1 MAAKKNKL
9 DYSPLTVKEL
19 FGPNEMYLV
28 PKYQRGYAWTDEEVG
43 DLLSDLA
50 ESFRDFDNEDYLLGQ
65 IIVCPESEDNPVWEL
80 IDGQQR
86 TTTLYLLI
94 LASYLRL
101 RNEPLV
107 EADLASRRTFGLVL
121 NYLTEANG
129 DETIPR
135 VRVAANGE
143 AYVLSYLTENALPD
157 EDKSST
163 QHNIRS
169 AFESFNTF
177 FVSELDDSP
186 RKIWDFLN
194 YVLDKVVLVRLELR
208 DASHALRVFLKVNN
222 RGLTLDDADLLKS
235 LLFRKVTSDDDFD
248 TLSKKWDKASE
259 SLFASRLK
267 RLRSMEYLMKALI
280 GIETGKSI
288 STSKVFEEWAK
299 VLKTEIQVKEFA
311 NNLPSAA
318 KSIQL
323 LSKRHNPVTE
333 IIEEQVV
340 GTHLF
345 KMVQHFEVLLAGAH
359 LSAES
364 FSKLVCIVEDR
375 AVLSA
380 LASEKNQEFERIIHP
395 WAEAIRKL
403 DATSSPEQV
412 TIASGKGREGLDDLL
427 ANAKVKFSL
436 LRYST
441 QSHQLKI
448 RYLLA
453 RVAREVQKMDGLSPS
468 PLMSFM
474 DTSKKKSESA
484 GFDIDHVFP
493 RSEVASAAW
502 VGVGYEFIES
512 IGNLVLLHPG
522 DNRSQSDALPW
533 QLTACDVESHTH
545 SEVEDDCRVQIKAR
559 NYGGSGLWVNK
570 ALVEPATLGVLT
582 SSQKEALENI
592 QKTAPPVLEFW
603 NVDSIKSREDFYW
616 QVLEAQFR
624 ENIGSN

>member
-1 MAAKKNKL
+1 VAAKKNKL

-43 DLLSDLA
+43 DLISDLA

-101 RNEPLV
+101 RNEPIV
-107 EADLASRRTFGLVL
+107 EADLAARRTFGLVL

-129 DETIPR
+129 DDTIPR

-143 AYVLSYLTENALPD
+143 EYVLAYLTEKPLAD

-163 QHNIRS
+163 QYNIRS

-177 FVSELDDSP
+177 FVSELDDNP

-194 YVLDKVVLVRLELR
+194 YVLDKVVLVRLELH

-235 LLFRKVTSDDDFD
+235 LLFRKVTSDDDYD
-248 TLSKKWDKASE
+248 TLSEKWDKASE

-311 NNLPSAA
+311 NSLPSAA
-318 KSIQL
+318 KNIQL

-333 IIEEQVV
+333 KIEEQLV

-345 KMVQHFEVLLAGAH
+345 KMVQHFEVLLAGSH
-359 LSAES
+359 LSEES
-364 FSKLVCIVEDR
+364 FSRLVCIVEDR

-395 WAEAIRKL
+395 WAEAVRKL
-403 DATSSPEQV
+403 DSTCTPTQV
-412 TIASGKGREGLDDLL
+412 SIASSKGREGLDDLL
-427 ANAKVKFSL
+427 ADARVKFSA

-453 RVAREVQKMDGLSPS
+453 RVARDVQKMDGLNPAA
-468 PLMSFM
+468 LMTFM

-493 RSEVASAAW
+493 RSESAATSW
-502 VGVGYEFIES
+502 MGDGYEFIES
-512 IGNLVLLHPG
+512 IGNLVLLHPA

-533 QLTACDVESHTH
+533 ELSDCEVESHSH
-545 SEVEDDCRVQIKAR
+545 ADEDSDCRVHIKAR

-570 ALVEPATLGVLT
+570 ALVEPSTLGVLT
-582 SSQKEALENI
+582 ASQSDALGKI

-603 NVDSIKSREDFYW
+603 NLDAIKSREDFYW
-616 QVLEAQFR
+616 QVLEEQFR
-624 ENIGSN
+624 LNIGHN